1 MNLDPLLRR
10 LEVLEAQD
18 AIRRL
23 KARYMQACDD
33 RLGRDI
39 ADLFWPD
46 GIWEATGGSAVGAV
60 VGRAAIADMFAASPQ
75 RLTFT
80 THYLTNEA
88 IEVHGDQAEG
98 RWKLFE
104 PCTFKDRLAL
114 WMGGTYADT
123 FERRDGEWKF
133 KHLRLRIEFRT
144 PYEAGWL
151 RQRFADPTDDVR
163 PT

>member
-1 MNLDPLLRR
+1 MDTHALLLRLDR
-10 LEVLEAQD
+10 LESQD

-33 RLGRDI
+33 RLGRAV

-46 GIWEATGGSAVGAV
+46 GIWEAHGGSAAGAV
-60 VGRAAIADMFAASPQ
+60 VGREAIADMFEAAPR

-88 IEVHGDQAEG
+88 IEVDGDRAEG

-104 PCTFKDRLAL
+104 PCTFKDRMAL
-114 WMGGTYADT
+114 WMGGDYADT
-123 FERRDGEWKF
+123 FERRGGEWRF
-133 KHLRLRIEFRT
+133 RHLRLTIAFRT
-144 PYEAGWL
+144 PYGAGWAK
-151 RQRFADPTDDVR
+151 QRFADLTDD
-163 PT
+163 PAAS